1 MDLAETPQVVGAY
14 VQAMGYPW
22 RVALAGRDV
31 LQRYNVVSTSIKY
44 GVGRDGIVRFYEGY
58 GVKDLE
64 HWRQVFEDLAA
75 R

>member
-1 MDLAETPQVVGAY
+1 MDQAENAEVVGAY
-14 VQAMGYPW
+14 VRSMGYPW

-44 GVGRDGIVRFYEGY
+44 GIARDGNIALYEGY
-58 GVKDLE
+58 GVASDS
-64 HWRQVFEDLAA
+64 HWQQVFEDLAA